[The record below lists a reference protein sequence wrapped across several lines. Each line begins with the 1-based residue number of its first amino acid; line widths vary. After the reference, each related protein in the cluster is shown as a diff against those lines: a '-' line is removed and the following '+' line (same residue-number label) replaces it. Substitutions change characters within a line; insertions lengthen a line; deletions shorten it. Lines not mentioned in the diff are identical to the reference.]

1 MSSSR
6 FADQTILITGATSGI
21 GRALARALTQ
31 EGATVIGTGRDQ
43 ARLMELDGDVDL
55 ALTMDVTDP
64 SSVEIAAATVH
75 DRCGRIDV
83 LINNAGVGLFSSVM
97 ETSEEELSRIL
108 EVNVVGVSRVTRAF
122 LPAMLE
128 GSRADRRGAIVNIAS
143 VAGRRGYPKHTAYCA
158 SKHALIGWSR
168 SLRKDMRGTNVDVVV
183 ICPPAV
189 QTPFF
194 ENAGYMTFD
203 EDHPGLK
210 LMTADEVAAGTLD
223 ALASRT
229 FETVLGTKAQA
240 LDLLDRFAPSAVDR
254 LQIWKD
260 KRWANQKTK
269 G

>member
-6 FADQTILITGATSGI
+6 FDGQTILVTGATSGI
-21 GRALARALTQ
+21 GRALARALTL

-43 ARLMELDGDVDL
+43 VRLMELDGEVDL
-55 ALTMDVTDP
+55 ALTMDVTDAT
-64 SSVEIAAATVH
+64 SVEIAAATVL
-75 DRCGRIDV
+75 DRHGPIDV
-83 LINNAGVGLFSSVM
+83 LINNAGVGLFAPVM
-97 ETSEEELSRIL
+97 DTPEDALSRIL
-108 EVNVVGVSRVTRAF
+108 EVNLVGVSRVTRAF
-122 LPAMLE
+122 LPTMLE
-128 GSRADRRGAIVNIAS
+128 ASSTKKRGAIVNIAS

-168 SLRKDMRGTNVDVVV
+168 ALRKDLRGSTVDVIVV
-183 ICPPAV
+183 CPPAV

-210 LMTADEVAAGTLD
+210 LMTAAEVATGTLE
-223 ALASRT
+223 ALRLRP

-260 KRWANQKTK
+260 ARWAKQK